1 MNITGIITEYN
12 PFHNGH
18 QFHLEEARRI
28 TNADYVIA
36 VMSPDYTQRGA
47 PAFLD
52 KHLRT
57 EMALTAGVDLV
68 LELPV
73 EYAAASAEYFADG
86 AVAILN
92 QLNAVTHCCFGS
104 ESGRIDPLW
113 IIAEI
118 LASEPADYQDNLKAN
133 LRNGHTYPAARRMA
147 LLSYLYQPELNPD
160 EDWDAHLAAPNNIL
174 GIEYCKAICRQN
186 SHIKPVTF
194 KRMGSGYHNTL
205 LETKLSSA
213 TAIRTAL
220 LEHGNLTAV
229 ENYIPPQVY
238 QLLKQHWHCR
248 GPVTEDDF
256 SLLLKYRLLSETP
269 ASLIEYWD
277 VSESLANRIGNN
289 LNQFQSFSQFA
300 DLLKSK
306 ELTRTRI
313 NRALL
318 HILLNIRKPEPIAHV
333 RILGFRKASAPLLSH
348 LKRTTAIPLVS
359 KLDDKIY
366 NPFAA
371 NLYESVCADK
381 YKQVFRHEYTKPVV
395 ILP

>member
-18 QFHLEEARRI
+18 QFHLETSKRI
-28 TNADYVIA
+28 TAADYVIA

-47 PAFLD
+47 PAFFD
-52 KHLRT
+52 KHSRT
-57 EMALTAGVDLV
+57 AMALTAGVDLV

-104 ESGRIDPLW
+104 ETGHIEPFPV
-113 IIAEI
+113 IAGI
-118 LASEPADYQDNLKAN
+118 LAAEPEEFTAVLKEQ
-133 LRNGHTYPAARRMA
+133 LRRGDTYPTARQKA
-147 LLSYLYQPELNPD
+147 LRSVLNQRKPHYD
-160 EDWDAHLAAPNNIL
+160 IDWEAFLAAPNNIL
-174 GIEYCKAICRQN
+174 GVEYCKAIYRQN
-186 SHIKPVTF
+186 SPIKPVTI
-194 KRMGSGYHNTL
+194 KRMGSGYHSTTL
-205 LETKLSSA
+205 GAAFSSA

-220 LEHGNLTAV
+220 LENDDLAV
-229 ENYIPPQVY
+229 VEGYLPAPVF
-238 QLLKQHWHCR
+238 QLLKQSWQHH
-248 GPVTEDDF
+248 GPLVEDDF
-256 SLLLKYRLLSETP
+256 SLPLRYRLLSETP
-269 ASLIEYWD
+269 ASLRKYGD
-277 VSESLANRIGNN
+277 VSASLANRICNN
-289 LNQFQSFSQFA
+289 SNYFQSFSQFA

-318 HILLNIRKPEPIAHV
+318 HILLNISQPAPISYA
-333 RILGFRKASAPLLSH
+333 RILGFRKSSAALLTQ

-359 KLDDKIY
+359 KLDDTFY

-371 NLYESVCADK
+371 NLYESIRADK
-381 YKQVFRHEYTKPVV
+381 FHRPFCHEYSKPVV
-395 ILP
+395 IMP